1 MSSDP
6 SPPTPGKPG
15 ASGDPGDNRS
25 NFEGRE
31 DRLAVS
37 AAHAAIMREK
47 AEPREGREP
56 TPLWLV
62 GLFGVLLFWGG
73 IYVQRYSG
81 GYDALEFDELAV
93 AGAPRAEQG
102 DEAPVDPLVL
112 GRRVYVN
119 NCQVCHQ
126 ADGEGLTG
134 QYPPVAAS
142 EWVLADN
149 PERLVRIL
157 LDGVS
162 GPMNVRGRQY
172 NNVMPAWHDVLN
184 DRQIAAV
191 LTYIRQEWG
200 NTADAVEVDE
210 VQSVREATQTRRGRM
225 WTEAELLAIPIEE

>member
-1 MSSDP
+1 MSSEP

-15 ASGDPGDNRS
+15 ATGEPVDNRS
-25 NFEGRE
+25 DFEGRE

-47 AEPREGREP
+47 SEPREGREP

-62 GLFGVLLFWGG
+62 ALFGVLLFWGG

-93 AGAPRAEQG
+93 AGAGRAERG
-102 DEAPVDPLVL
+102 IEAPVDPLVL

-126 ADGEGLTG
+126 ADGEGLAG
-134 QYPPVAAS
+134 HYPPVAAS
-142 EWVLADN
+142 EWVLAGN
-149 PERLVRIL
+149 PDRLVRIL

-162 GPMNVRGRQY
+162 GPMSVRGRQY
-172 NNVMPAWHDVLN
+172 NNVMPAWHAVLN
-184 DRQIAAV
+184 DQQIAAV

-200 NTADAVEVDE
+200 NTADAVSADE
-210 VQSVREATQTRRGRM
+210 VQSIREATQARRGRM
-225 WTEAELLAIPIEE
+225 WTEAELLAISIDE